1 MSDESRPAPGGDDI
15 DWETL
20 KKASLFP
27 GGFGAERRQI
37 WPKLLRV
44 PLIDE
49 DDEKADTSESTDTDP
64 HVDERQIQLDT
75 DRSFVLYPV
84 DDAKK
89 DRESLQ
95 EELHRLLVAV
105 FRKRPKLSYFQGY
118 HDIITVLFLTLPSEV
133 QLACAEQISL
143 HRIRDSMGLGLEPVL
158 GLLRVMQNL
167 LRTVDSD
174 YAELL
179 ERTSPLP
186 FYALSNLLTLFSH
199 DMPTLPLIQHVFDYV
214 LCRPPII
221 VVYLATAVVLA
232 RKDEV
237 RRLEE
242 EDEDGMIHSLLS
254 GLPNITDGELPPS
267 ELIPKEEAPDEETL
281 PPASDLE
288 PKIEELEPELPS
300 KTDSLPPIEETASSN
315 GCADPN
321 VPPAKSE
328 EDVASIEPKVE
339 EIDPAV
345 VNDPPPSHFIEP
357 THRKPTITLASLL
370 LHADEMYETYPPSH
384 PSLSLSSIMGPQSVV
399 FTWSTSCAE
408 MPSDDAAERMVEQ
421 PELTVFPPPTAPV
434 KEKEAERSR
443 KRKPR
448 KLYKRPPSRRTMIAA
463 AVLVLGIAM
472 AFYGVRSGLPAI
484 PVGKGHG
491 RHGMFLQKEW
501 ARLGGWMRS
510 LVVGGGRFVEL

>member
-1 MSDESRPAPGGDDI
+1 MSDESRPAPDSGDI

-20 KKASLFP
+20 KKASLLP

-37 WPKLLRV
+37 WPKLLIY
-44 PLIDE
+44 PS
-49 DDEKADTSESTDTDP
+49 TSTMKIPT
-64 HVDERQIQLDT
+64 
-75 DRSFVLYPV
+75 
-84 DDAKK
+84 
-89 DRESLQ
+89 
-95 EELHRLLVAV
+95 LVN
-105 FRKRPKLSYFQGY
+105 GY

-133 QLACAEQISL
+133 QLACAEQLSL

-167 LRTVDSD
+167 LRTVDPD

-199 DMPTLPLIQHVFDYV
+199 DMPTLPLIQHVFDYI

-254 GLPNITDGELPPS
+254 SLPYITDGDLPSS
-267 ELIPKEEAPDEETL
+267 EIIPKEEALDEEAL
-281 PPASDLE
+281 APAPDLE

-300 KTDSLPPIEETASSN
+300 KPDSSPQMEATASLN
-315 GCADPN
+315 GHADPN
-321 VPPAKSE
+321 VPLAKSE
-328 EDVASIEPKVE
+328 EDDAASIEPK
-339 EIDPAV
+339 
-345 VNDPPPSHFIEP
+345 SHW
-357 THRKPTITLASLL
+357 ASLL
-370 LHADEMYETYPPSH
+370 LRADEMYETYPPSY

-399 FTWSTSCAE
+399 FTWSTSRAE
-408 MPSDDAAERMVEQ
+408 MASDDVAERMVEQ
-421 PELTVFPPPTAPV
+421 PELTVFPTPPEPV
-434 KEKEAERSR
+434 KEKVAEKPR

-463 AVLVLGIAM
+463 AVLVLSIAM
-472 AFYGVRSGLPAI
+472 AFYGTRNGLPVL
-484 PVGKGHG
+484 PPGRGHG
-491 RHGMFLQKEW
+491 RHGLFLQKEW
-501 ARLGGWMRS
+501 ARVGGWMRG
-510 LVVGGGRFVEL
+510 LVIGGARFVDM